1 MNLDHLSND
10 ELLEYLDKH
19 STDPLIKRLVNV
31 LMEKQYGLV
40 SDLLAAG
47 MDEQTWTF
55 SPDNYNKYYPGQ
67 YISHLHNE
75 LDYADNELKD
85 CEFQLK
91 QAKKEIEDLK
101 ARTVAELIAEL
112 HQEVR
117 DANHRTAEAEKWRRK
132 AQEEV
137 ETTRDKMKVWRAIS
151 TDMSR

>member
-1 MNLDHLSND
+1 MNLNHLSNS
-10 ELLEYLDKH
+10 ELLVYLDKH
-19 STDPLIKRLVNV
+19 STDPLIVRLANI

-47 MDEQTWTF
+47 MNEQTWTF
-55 SPDNYNKYYPGQ
+55 SPDNYNEYYPGQ

-75 LDYADNELKD
+75 LDYVKDELKH

-91 QAKKEIEDLK
+91 QAKEEIIELK

-112 HQEVR
+112 HVEVR
-117 DANHRTAEAEKWRRK
+117 TANFRADEAEKWRRK

-137 ETTRDKMKVWRAIS
+137 ETTRDKMKVWRALT
-151 TDMSR
+151 TDV

>member
-1 MNLDHLSND
+1 MNLNHLSSS
-10 ELLEYLDKH
+10 ELLVYLDKH
-19 STDPLIKRLVNV
+19 STDPLMVRLANI

-47 MDEQTWTF
+47 MNEQTWTF
-55 SPDNYNKYYPGQ
+55 SPDNYNEYYPGQ

-75 LDYADNELKD
+75 LDYAKDELKY

-91 QAKKEIEDLK
+91 QAKDEIKDLK

-117 DANHRTAEAEKWRRK
+117 TANFRADEAEKWKRK
-132 AQEEV
+132 AQQEV
-137 ETTRDKMKVWRAIS
+137 ETTRDKMKVWRALT
-151 TDMSR
+151 TDV

>member
-1 MNLDHLSND
+1 MNLNHLSNS
-10 ELLEYLDKH
+10 ELLVYLDKH
-19 STDPLIKRLVNV
+19 STDPLIVRLVNI

-47 MDEQTWTF
+47 MNEQTWTF
-55 SPDNYNKYYPGQ
+55 CPDSYNEYYPGQ

-75 LDYADNELKD
+75 LDYAKDELKD
-85 CEFQLK
+85 CEFQLQ

-117 DANHRTAEAEKWRRK
+117 TANFRTEEAEKWRRK
-132 AQEEV
+132 AQQEV
-137 ETTRDKMKVWRAIS
+137 EATRDKMKVWRALT
-151 TDMSR
+151 TDV

>member
-1 MNLDHLSND
+1 MNLNHLSNS
-10 ELLEYLDKH
+10 ELLVYLDKH
-19 STDPLIKRLVNV
+19 STDPLIVRLVNI

-47 MDEQTWTF
+47 MNEQTWTF
-55 SPDNYNKYYPGQ
+55 SPDSYNEFYPGQ
-67 YISHLHNE
+67 YISHLCDK
-75 LDYADNELKD
+75 LDHALDDLED
-85 CEFQLK
+85 CEFQLT

-117 DANHRTAEAEKWRRK
+117 AANFRTDEAEKWRRK

-137 ETTRDKMKVWRAIS
+137 EATRNKMKVWRALT
-151 TDMSR
+151 TDV

>member
-1 MNLDHLSND
+1 MNLNHLSNS
-10 ELLEYLDKH
+10 ELLVYLDKH
-19 STDPLIKRLVNV
+19 STDPLIVRLVNI

-47 MDEQTWTF
+47 MNEQTWTF
-55 SPDNYNKYYPGQ
+55 SPDNYNEYYPGQ

-75 LDYADNELKD
+75 LDYAKDELKH

-91 QAKKEIEDLK
+91 QAKEEIIELK

-117 DANHRTAEAEKWRRK
+117 TANFRADEAEKWKRK
-132 AQEEV
+132 AQQEV
-137 ETTRDKMKVWRAIS
+137 QDTKDKMKVWRALT
-151 TDMSR
+151 TDV

>member
-1 MNLDHLSND
+1 
-10 ELLEYLDKH
+10 
-19 STDPLIKRLVNV
+19 
-31 LMEKQYGLV
+31 MEKQYGLV

-117 DANHRTAEAEKWRRK
+117 DANHRTAEAEKWKRK
-132 AQEEV
+132 AQQEV

>member
-1 MNLDHLSND
+1 MNLNHLTNN
-10 ELLEYLDKH
+10 ELLENLDKH

-75 LDYADNELKD
+75 LDYADDELKD

-101 ARTVAELIAEL
+101 ARNVAQLIAEL

-117 DANHRTAEAEKWRRK
+117 DANLRTAEAEKWRRK

-137 ETTRDKMKVWRAIS
+137 ETTRSKMKVWRAIS
-151 TDMSR
+151 TDV

>member
-1 MNLDHLSND
+1 MNLNHLSNS
-10 ELLEYLDKH
+10 ELLVYLDKH
-19 STDPLIKRLVNV
+19 STDPLIVRLVNI

-47 MDEQTWTF
+47 MNEQTWTF
-55 SPDNYNKYYPGQ
+55 SPDSYNEYYPGQ

-75 LDYADNELKD
+75 LDYAKDELKD
-85 CEFQLK
+85 CEFQLQ

-117 DANHRTAEAEKWRRK
+117 TANFRTEEAEKWRRK
-132 AQEEV
+132 AQQEV
-137 ETTRDKMKVWRAIS
+137 EATRDKMKVWRALT
-151 TDMSR
+151 TDV

>member
-1 MNLDHLSND
+1 MNLNHLSNS
-10 ELLEYLDKH
+10 ELLVYLDKH
-19 STDPLIKRLVNV
+19 STDPLIVRLVNI

-47 MDEQTWTF
+47 MNEQTWTF
-55 SPDNYNKYYPGQ
+55 SPDNYNEYYPGQ

-75 LDYADNELKD
+75 LDYAKDELED

-117 DANHRTAEAEKWRRK
+117 TANFRADEAEKWKRK
-132 AQEEV
+132 AQQEV
-137 ETTRDKMKVWRAIS
+137 QDTKDKMKVWRALT
-151 TDMSR
+151 TDV

>member
-1 MNLDHLSND
+1 MNLNHLTNN

-75 LDYADNELKD
+75 LDYADDELKD

-101 ARTVAELIAEL
+101 ARNVAQLIAEL

-117 DANHRTAEAEKWRRK
+117 DANLRTAEAEKWRRK

-137 ETTRDKMKVWRAIS
+137 ETTRDKMKVWRALT
-151 TDMSR
+151 TDV

>member
-1 MNLDHLSND
+1 MNLNHLSNS
-10 ELLEYLDKH
+10 ELLVYLDKH
-19 STDPLIKRLVNV
+19 STDPLIVRLANI

-47 MDEQTWTF
+47 MNEQTWTF
-55 SPDNYNKYYPGQ
+55 SPDNYNEYYPGQ

-75 LDYADNELKD
+75 LDYVKDELKH

-91 QAKKEIEDLK
+91 QAKEEIIELK

-112 HQEVR
+112 HVEVR
-117 DANHRTAEAEKWRRK
+117 TANFRADEAEKWRRK

-137 ETTRDKMKVWRAIS
+137 QTTRDKMKVWRALT
-151 TDMSR
+151 TDV

>member
-1 MNLDHLSND
+1 
-10 ELLEYLDKH
+10 
-19 STDPLIKRLVNV
+19 
-31 LMEKQYGLV
+31 MEKQYGLV

-85 CEFQLK
+85 CESQLK